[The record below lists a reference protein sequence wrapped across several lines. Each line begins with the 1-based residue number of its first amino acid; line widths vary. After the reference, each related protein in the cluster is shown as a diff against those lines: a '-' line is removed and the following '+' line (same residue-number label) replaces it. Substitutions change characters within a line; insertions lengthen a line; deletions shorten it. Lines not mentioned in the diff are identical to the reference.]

1 MIFDDLRN
9 DVCLSNCSCHELRD
23 NHIFDVNLNRVI
35 ISHNAWFTVAM
46 AFRILMSFTVF
57 ISYYRFRNP
66 IRYASLV
73 SSFEIKIA
81 QTLSSE
87 LVTLRKPAQHS

>member
-35 ISHNAWFTVAM
+35 ISYIAWFTVAM
-46 AFRILMSFTVF
+46 AFRITDVIYCSLHIILQISESNQIRKLNFF
-57 ISYYRFRNP
+57 IRN
-66 IRYASLV
+66 
-73 SSFEIKIA
+73 
-81 QTLSSE
+81 
-87 LVTLRKPAQHS
+87 

>member
-35 ISHNAWFTVAM
+35 IRHSQFTVAM
-46 AFRILMSFTVF
+46 AFRITDVIYCLHIILQISESNQIRKLSFF
-57 ISYYRFRNP
+57 IRN
-66 IRYASLV
+66 
-73 SSFEIKIA
+73 
-81 QTLSSE
+81 
-87 LVTLRKPAQHS
+87 

>member
-35 ISHNAWFTVAM
+35 ISYSQFTVAM
-46 AFRILMSFTVF
+46 AFSITDVIYVF
-57 ISYYRFRNP
+57 VSYYRFRNP

-73 SSFEIKIA
+73 SSSEIKIA